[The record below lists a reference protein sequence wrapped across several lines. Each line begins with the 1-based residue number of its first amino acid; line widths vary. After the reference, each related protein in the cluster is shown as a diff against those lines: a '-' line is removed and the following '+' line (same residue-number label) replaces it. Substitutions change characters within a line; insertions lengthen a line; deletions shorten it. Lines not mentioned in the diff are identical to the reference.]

1 MIKIEYYSTNVGNFF
16 RVVAGSDYYGG
27 NTLAGMRIAEING
40 VDVKNL
46 PLLSGWHNLDCE
58 LKNFKVSKPSTTK
71 QVGWKLS
78 NTEIASDKIPLNLT
92 TEQLKK
98 TWNLDDD
105 AESFSGVYA
114 SIASLYEPEFV
125 VLPEEVEPIEVELVK
140 LRDLHV
146 ENYNAPT
153 AMKFQYRDGNYN
165 EPIREGDLSA
175 VAVFSDIE
183 RMLTPEFLLHTRP
196 CSLTSQQVYKIVR
209 AHVLNNID
217 SKVARITSNYD
228 FCFEVQRV
236 VEHKPVETK
245 TEKLTSSGRSYKP
258 PRFTSRTTDSKLVKL
273 FGMTWL
279 GADKGKGYGGYSV
292 IEGWKANNLQE
303 LYDNMQQYL
312 SDLMQEI
319 NKPVI
324 ECSVCNGTGCLTKLI
339 DSEMLR
345 ISAKET
351 NQH

>member
-16 RVVAGSDYYGG
+16 RIASGNSYYN
-27 NTLAGMRIAEING
+27 NTLAGNRIVEING

-46 PLLSGWHNLDCE
+46 PLLSGWYNLDCE
-58 LKNFKVSKPSTTK
+58 LKDFKVSKPSTTK
-71 QVGWKLS
+71 QVGWKLK
-78 NTEIASDKIPLNLT
+78 NPEIASEKIPAVLYMEDL
-92 TEQLKK
+92 QK
-98 TWNLDDD
+98 TIDDED
-105 AESFSGVYA
+105 WIFTGTYSSL
-114 SIASLYEPEFV
+114 ASLYSPEV
-125 VLPEEVEPIEVELVK
+125 ITLQEEVELLELEVVK
-140 LRDLHV
+140 LRVLQI

-153 AMKFQYRDGNYN
+153 TMKFQYREGNYS

-209 AHVLNNID
+209 AHIQNNID
-217 SKVARITSNYD
+217 GKVARITSNYE

-236 VEHKPVETK
+236 VQHKPVEVK
-245 TEKLTSSGRSYKP
+245 KEKLTASLKSYRP
-258 PRFTSRTTDSKLVKL
+258 PRFTTSVSTSKLVKL
-273 FGMTWL
+273 FSMTWP
-279 GADKGKGYGGYSV
+279 GAGKSGKGFGDYPL
-292 IEGWKANNLQE
+292 IDAWKADSLQE

-324 ECSVCNGTGCLTKLI
+324 ECSYCNGTGCITKMI
-339 DSEMLR
+339 
-345 ISAKET
+345 ET
-351 NQH
+351 NQR